1 MKELKKLAQSTSF
14 NFSSKPYVWCL
25 KQGIMKIL
33 GQKNAFD
40 FFFFFNALVKF
51 VRLSVLVE
59 VSIFGGHIPDDK
71 VPLYCVPEV
80 T

>member
-1 MKELKKLAQSTSF
+1 MRL
-14 NFSSKPYVWCL
+14 
-25 KQGIMKIL
+25 I
-33 GQKNAFD
+33 

>member
-1 MKELKKLAQSTSF
+1 
-14 NFSSKPYVWCL
+14 
-25 KQGIMKIL
+25 MKIL
-33 GQKNAFD
+33 EQKNKCVC
-40 FFFFFNALVKF
+40 FFFFFNALLKF

-59 VSIFGGHIPDDK
+59 VSIFGGDIPDDK